1 MTSDSDQT
9 ASRSIAARLRQEESA
24 LDRKASLVDVATDI
38 DYLEASAIIWRC
50 LGLVRYFWQRWAVVL
65 TLGWI
70 GNAATIALAPWFGKF
85 LVDHVVL
92 TKPIPNSGEG
102 YPGFLIPVLRFLQ
115 GSSVE
120 TILGWLALASLFGFL
135 TRVVWFYVHDL
146 IEARLEQ
153 AQIHLVRSTL
163 FERMQNLPF
172 SRVDDQPIGDSVF
185 RTMQDV
191 RGVPEVIR
199 VIIQELGT
207 ALVAVVVAIL
217 TLISA
222 YPDSLTT
229 VLLAVGSLPIYLLVT
244 APFARAIRRR
254 AQANAAAGTVFVSA
268 TEEGMDNV
276 LAIQSLG
283 TNDIEKVRFEKAS
296 ANSFKRN
303 RVMVLTEQA
312 VFKLGEVSVKVLY
325 WIFLIYILGQVIS
338 GSLSAGDYA
347 VLVGYFLA
355 MSDPAN
361 VLASIWIQ
369 LQMPTA
375 QARRVFAMLDTET
388 EKDTG
393 NQLVS
398 SISRGIKFEN
408 VSYVYPDGRRALEN
422 VSFDAQ
428 YGAMTA
434 IVGPTGAGKTS
445 LAHLIP
451 RYVSATSGRVLI
463 DGVDVKTVDLESLRS
478 QVTYVFQENNVLA
491 GTIAENIC
499 PVGNGTKL
507 SEIEGVAKTVGL
519 HEFISQLPEGYH
531 TQLGTTVSQ
540 LSVGQKQRLALAR
553 GLIRDTPILI
563 LDEPT
568 SSLDP
573 VSEVQIVELLKEL
586 SQSRILIVIAHRLST
601 ISGADLIVFLKDG
614 SLRELG
620 SHNEL
625 MGLSNGYYRRYVE
638 KQIY

>member
-1 MTSDSDQT
+1 M
-9 ASRSIAARLRQEESA
+9 
-24 LDRKASLVDVATDI
+24 
-38 DYLEASAIIWRC
+38 
-50 LGLVRYFWQRWAVVL
+50 
-65 TLGWI
+65 
-70 GNAATIALAPWFGKF
+70 
-85 LVDHVVL
+85 
-92 TKPIPNSGEG
+92 
-102 YPGFLIPVLRFLQ
+102 
-115 GSSVE
+115 E
-120 TILGWLALASLFGFL
+120 TILGWLALA
-135 TRVVWFYVHDL
+135 VVRFSYKSGRFYVHDSSSKT
-146 IEARLEQ
+146 RTGSNS
-153 AQIHLVRSTL
+153 LVRSTL
-163 FERMQNLPF
+163 FERMQSLPF

-296 ANSFKRN
+296 ANSFKRT

-369 LQMPTA
+369 LQMPA
-375 QARRVFAMLDTET
+375 ARARRVFAMLDTET

-398 SISRGIKFEN
+398 SISRE
-408 VSYVYPDGRRALEN
+408 
-422 VSFDAQ
+422 
-428 YGAMTA
+428 
-434 IVGPTGAGKTS
+434 
-445 LAHLIP
+445 
-451 RYVSATSGRVLI
+451 
-463 DGVDVKTVDLESLRS
+463 
-478 QVTYVFQENNVLA
+478 
-491 GTIAENIC
+491 
-499 PVGNGTKL
+499 
-507 SEIEGVAKTVGL
+507 
-519 HEFISQLPEGYH
+519 
-531 TQLGTTVSQ
+531 
-540 LSVGQKQRLALAR
+540 
-553 GLIRDTPILI
+553 
-563 LDEPT
+563 
-568 SSLDP
+568 
-573 VSEVQIVELLKEL
+573 
-586 SQSRILIVIAHRLST
+586 
-601 ISGADLIVFLKDG
+601 
-614 SLRELG
+614 
-620 SHNEL
+620 
-625 MGLSNGYYRRYVE
+625 
-638 KQIY
+638 